1 MRQILLPAKLYRSQ
15 EPHLVLII
23 VNLIKESN
31 FTKSFLIFFFQL
43 YFQDGRF
50 ITRERILSFQ
60 DRLPF

>member
-31 FTKSFLIFFFQL
+31 FTKSFLIFFFSTL
-43 YFQDGRF
+43 
-50 ITRERILSFQ
+50 LS
-60 DRLPF
+60 RWEIYNTGENPVISR